1 MDPQTMQQVQQF
13 WVQYWYYIF
22 AALFVIGLILGLIP
36 FFIGRR
42 RGQPTLGLAALIVT
56 GVVGTPSIILSLL
69 SCVIFT
75 VIIIL
80 RGQKR
85 SGNADE

>member
-13 WVQYWYYIF
+13 WIEYWYYF
-22 AALFVIGLILGLIP
+22 LAALFLIGLVLGLIP

-56 GVVGTPSIILSLL
+56 AIVGTPSVVFSLL

-75 VIIIL
+75 VIILL
-80 RGQKR
+80 RGKKTVTPL
-85 SGNADE
+85 GE